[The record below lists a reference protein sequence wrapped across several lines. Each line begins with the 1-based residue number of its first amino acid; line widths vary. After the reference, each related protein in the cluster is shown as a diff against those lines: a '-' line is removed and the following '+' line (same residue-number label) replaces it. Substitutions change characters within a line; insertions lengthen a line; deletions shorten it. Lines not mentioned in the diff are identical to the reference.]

1 MKASQGL
8 VVLLFV
14 LLLESH
20 HAFTTPNLRHIGG
33 ISLARQSITSLY
45 ERSQTYNQNDALK
58 IIEDQ
63 GSVEISPVEER
74 VLDLIE
80 HENDMIDKRMT
91 WFLTFQGFLF
101 AVIGLGQEADMINFE
116 FLFIPASV
124 SCLSIMFAILE
135 SDKSLIRMKANITH
149 ETFKPLCAAPDPGIF
164 FGVAAIEIFRPK
176 YSMPIS
182 ILIAWTLM
190 LQGNN

>member
-1 MKASQGL
+1 MGRTSL
-8 VVLLFV
+8 VQR
-14 LLLESH
+14 S
-20 HAFTTPNLRHIGG
+20 TN
-33 ISLARQSITSLY
+33 SLY
-45 ERSQTYNQNDALK
+45 ERSETNNQCDML
-58 IIEDQ
+58 IVEEQ

-101 AVIGLGQEADMINFE
+101 AVIGLGQEADAISFD

-124 SCLSIMFAILE
+124 SCLSIMFAILQ
-135 SDKSLIRMKANITH
+135 SDKALIKMKANIHH
-149 ETFKPLCAAPDPGIF
+149 EIFKPLCAVPDPGSL
-164 FGVAAIEIFRPK
+164 FGIAPSEIFRPK

-182 ILIAWTLM
+182 ILVAWTLM
-190 LQGNN
+190 LSGSF